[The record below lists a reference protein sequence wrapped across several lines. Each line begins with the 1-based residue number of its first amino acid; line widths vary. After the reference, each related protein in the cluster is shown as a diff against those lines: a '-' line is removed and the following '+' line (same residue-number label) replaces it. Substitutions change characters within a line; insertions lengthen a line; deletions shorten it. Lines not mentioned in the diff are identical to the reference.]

1 MKAIFK
7 YTLEFKG
14 TQEIE
19 MPENSEILEVKLQ
32 NGIPVLWAIVYDTNP
47 KEKVVINMFMTG
59 EQINPCMY
67 QKHISTIQKDD
78 MVLHFFEV
86 GKFGK

>member
-1 MKAIFK
+1 MIAIYK
-7 YTLEFKG
+7 YPLEFKG

-19 MPENSEILEVKLQ
+19 IPEESEILEVQLQ
-32 NGIPVLWAIVYDTNP
+32 NGIPVLWAIVCDTNP

-59 EQINPCMY
+59 SPMNPCIY

-78 MVLHFFEV
+78 IVLHFFEV
-86 GKFGK
+86 GK